1 MPMVRVRVFAKLR
14 SKVLFGAYFCEQHD
28 VRRFTL

>member
-14 SKVLFGAYFCEQHD
+14 GKVLFGAYFCAQQH